1 MRDLRGV
8 CDMRL
13 LVVAASA
20 AFRLLVDKVVAIA
33 FLVVKTVSYDMLSTW
48 ATAEDILRWMLGE
61 FLVLLI
67 ATSI

>member
-1 MRDLRGV
+1 
-8 CDMRL
+8 MRL